1 MKTFKIFFLIAINA
15 IVSFNIYSNTKSSKK
30 KSNSIIH
37 NKIIDQKI
45 KGYFNNDNLE
55 DYIVK
60 DSKNNELY
68 SIYLNNG
75 KGYTKKLNFVITEED
90 FDTVENPMENLFIS
104 NPKKGEILIGVTCC
118 GSFKSTEI
126 NYYKFFDEINN
137 WILYKTSFS
146 VIESDFIPKIE
157 LSFLDY
163 SISIDGKKSN
173 NKKLK
178 EYDSI
183 KRKKRNEI
191 FFNNQFNKLKKA
203 TENNTIMQI
212 NSNLNFD
219 DLAELFY
226 TLPINKN
233 NINKYNDLAYYTG
246 LSKDGKI
253 SSIFLLKNIIEY
265 DSNRTV
271 AYLNLGDAQWGFE
284 QNENAKKSYQ
294 KYISLMKSQGKD
306 LNKIPKRVYER
317 IK

>member
-1 MKTFKIFFLIAINA
+1 MKTFKIFFLIAINTLTF
-15 IVSFNIYSNTKSSKK
+15 FNIYSNTELSKK
-30 KSNSIIH
+30 KSNFAIH
-37 NKIIDQKI
+37 NKVIDQRI
-45 KGYFNNDNLE
+45 KGYFNNDNLD
-55 DYIVK
+55 DYIVR
-60 DSKNNELY
+60 DSKNNKLY
-68 SIYLNNG
+68 SIYINNG
-75 KGYTKKLNFVITEED
+75 QGYAKKINFVITEDD

-104 NPKKGEILIGVTCC
+104 NPKRGEILIGATCC
-118 GSFKSTEI
+118 GSFKSTEM

-137 WILYKTSFS
+137 WILYKTSLS
-146 VIESDFIPKIE
+146 TIESDFIPKIE

-163 SISIDGKKSN
+163 SFSIDGKKLN
-173 NKKLK
+173 NK
-178 EYDSI
+178 EINDYESI
-183 KRKKRNEI
+183 KRKKENED
-191 FFNNQFNKLKKA
+191 FFNNEFNKLKKA
-203 TENNTIMQI
+203 TENNIISQI
-212 NSNLNFD
+212 NSNLSFD
-219 DLAELFY
+219 DLAELLN

-284 QNENAKKSYQ
+284 QNENAKKSYL

-306 LNKIPKRVYER
+306 LNKIPKRVYDR